1 MLGTFKIMRFITI
14 VGIIAISKCINNEM
28 FLKMFE
34 DSSNAI
40 AIAAVIALIM
50 DLVEF
55 AKKMDT

>member
-1 MLGTFKIMRFITI
+1 MRFITI

-28 FLKMFE
+28 FLKIFE
-34 DSSNAI
+34 GSSTGI
-40 AIAAVIALIM
+40 AIVAVIALIM